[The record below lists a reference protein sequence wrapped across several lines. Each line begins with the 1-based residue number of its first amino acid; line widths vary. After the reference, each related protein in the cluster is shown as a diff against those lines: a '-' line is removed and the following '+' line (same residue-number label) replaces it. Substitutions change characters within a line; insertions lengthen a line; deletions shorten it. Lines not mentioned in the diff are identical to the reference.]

1 MEQQPP
7 NLSWNTRH
15 SDITVTIAF
24 SKRQYGPRQSAE
36 QAEAR
41 KILAQDNT
49 VAQFKKIFE
58 QIDTFFQSIPRH
70 HEIDKATG
78 IYTKTAINSWYL
90 HSLTLISSR
99 GKDYQLQRDALQQA
113 CDSITPTIQRHF
125 GDDIPLKSTT
135 KINPDPQEQ
144 FLLVLRQITAFY
156 DSIPNSYERSY
167 KQNAAYLAQT
177 SVLTIFTTLLSALAF
192 TQIPLDYYFSE
203 YFSELKNINRAIN
216 QFYLLRDPPS
226 TIPVTFYKPS

>member
-7 NLSWNTRH
+7 NPSWNCQH
-15 SDITVTIAF
+15 SNKTPTSALP
-24 SKRQYGPRQSAE
+24 KRKYKRPQSVE

-58 QIDTFFQSIPRH
+58 QIDIFFQSIPRQ
-70 HEIDKATG
+70 HEIDKVTG

-90 HSLTLISSR
+90 HHLTFISSR
-99 GKDYQLQRDALQQA
+99 GKDYQLHREVLQQS
-113 CDSITPTIQRHF
+113 CESIAPTIQRHF
-125 GDDIPLKSTT
+125 GDDIPLKTT
-135 KINPDPQEQ
+135 RNVNPDPQEQ
-144 FLLVLRQITAFY
+144 FLLVLRQFTAFY
-156 DSIPNSYERSY
+156 DSIPHSYERSY
-167 KQNAAYLAQT
+167 KQNAAFLAQS
-177 SVLTIFTTLLSALAF
+177 SVLTVFTTLLSALAL

-203 YFSELKNINRAIN
+203 YFSELKNINGAIN
-216 QFYLLRDPPS
+216 RFYLLRDPPS